1 MLPMAQQPQ
10 PHCNG
15 YSSRRDIAF
24 SLVAGGHALVE
35 TACGRVSVIMV
46 RVYTVG
52 VKVHLL
58 RQFELSRVQSN
69 VALTSPVGSKVK
81 ARFAQALKTNIVHE
95 KSLKTEKMRLF
106 F

>member
-24 SLVAGGHALVE
+24 SLVAGGHVLVE

-52 VKVHLL
+52 VKVHFL

-69 VALTSPVGSKVK
+69 VELTSPVGCKVK
-81 ARFAQALKTNIVHE
+81 ARFAQALKKVHE
-95 KSLKTEKMRLF
+95 KSLKTGK
-106 F
+106 

>member
-24 SLVAGGHALVE
+24 SSVAGGHARVE

-52 VKVHLL
+52 VKD
-58 RQFELSRVQSN
+58 
-69 VALTSPVGSKVK
+69 
-81 ARFAQALKTNIVHE
+81 
-95 KSLKTEKMRLF
+95 RL
-106 F
+106 